1 MSKISLD
8 EVEINGQTY
17 IKKGTESQPAEKL
30 DGMDYVVVRGD
41 RSGVFA
47 GYLESKKEREV
58 VLRQARR
65 IWYWSGAASISQL
78 AEDGTSEPEN
88 CKFPKA
94 VNKIQILDVL
104 EIINCTKTA
113 QKSIE
118 SVKVWSN

>member
-8 EVEINGQTY
+8 EVEINGQVY
-17 IKKGTESQPAEKL
+17 VKKGTESQPADKL
-30 DGMDYVVVRGD
+30 DGMEYVIVRGD

-58 VLRQARR
+58 ILRQARR
-65 IWYWSGAASISQL
+65 IWYWSGASSISQL
-78 AEDGTSEPEN
+78 AEDGTSDPDN

-94 VNKIQILDVL
+94 VNKIQILDVI
-104 EIINCTKTA
+104 EIIDCTKTA

-118 SVKVWSN
+118 EVKLWVS